1 MRVIS
6 GKKKG
11 KKLLGPKTLNIRPTE
26 DRIKESMFNIIS
38 PIKEDAFVLDLFAGT
53 GSIGIEFISRG
64 AKKTVFV
71 DNSIDSVQII
81 NKNLALTNFTENS
94 LVLKMDVL
102 KALNYVSDKN
112 FIFDYIFM
120 DPPYEK
126 VELYDITLDKISALN
141 LVKKSGILIAEHDS
155 KLSLRT
161 EYNNLSIYDI
171 RKYGNK
177 SMTYFKNNEVHNDE
191 GYISGKF

>member
-64 AKKTVFV
+64 AKTAVFV

-102 KALNYVSDKN
+102 KALHYVSDKN

-141 LVKKSGILIAEHDS
+141 LVKKNGILIAEHDS

-177 SMTYFKNNEVHNDE
+177 SMT
-191 GYISGKF
+191 